1 MLSKEFKPAAM
12 AQSKALG
19 FKPALVQVPHPIQNR
34 TTDELKIIAEQS
46 VESILELIVKIN

>member
-46 VESILELIVKIN
+46 VEAILELIVKID